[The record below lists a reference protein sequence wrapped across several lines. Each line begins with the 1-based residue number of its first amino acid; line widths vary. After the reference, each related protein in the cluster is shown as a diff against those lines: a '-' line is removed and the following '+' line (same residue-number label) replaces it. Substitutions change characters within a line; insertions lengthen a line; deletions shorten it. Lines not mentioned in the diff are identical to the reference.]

1 MSASIETHGPI
12 PQIEPW
18 KQVGPLVGLL
28 RERRASGIAGVL
40 APIFAERNVALSNE
54 LSQAGAE
61 ILAAYDELILAT
73 LSTRYDALDLAASQS
88 NFAVA
93 EIDGDGAISY
103 ANRAL
108 MDLLPD
114 ALGRDFAAL
123 FGSRSQDVR
132 KALISKKPRTL
143 RLDLQRNNLPSV
155 HLRGE
160 MGPLSDEK
168 DRVGAY
174 ALLLAV
180 DGEQARFDALPDGIL
195 RLDQDGNVV
204 FANKAAK
211 ELLGDSGGM
220 LLGRFVDELFEF
232 DGGANYPSSIA
243 RWVQS
248 SDGLKEPAITRP
260 LDGRDTEPV
269 RLTIVPSFDSPESRS
284 GWVLTIV
291 KTAKEQV
298 QVELQRLLSIPDG
311 EPEHLIRGI
320 MQAIQSILP
329 YEMATFI
336 VYTNDLKFCKT
347 LVVHPQPDW
356 PWTTAWFPLGPGV
369 RAFLLGNHTWGDIES
384 ATAKLAPEVED
395 DQVYRHIR
403 NDGMKRYVTLPITG
417 GGEQVRAAFTLHSKD
432 PDRYDGSEIGV
443 MRELG
448 VEKALIVAEADIT
461 RKYDERIRKLEEQLA
476 AATEYQELAHV
487 LASGIAACFGWD
499 YVAVFAVDRHRN
511 RFWLVDQCDKTGNPI
526 INKEYTQ
533 GLGEGLLGAA
543 LEANAPRVEPDIET
557 GVRYA
562 YKPVVAGRRSALA
575 IPIRVVQGQAK
586 PASNEIEWML
596 NVEASQRNAFQG
608 HNMEALTKL
617 LTQCEGILRQR
628 WHKAVQG
635 SLLDAVEQA
644 VIVVDR
650 AGTIR
655 LANRWANA
663 LLRRKDDELLG
674 RTIVEFGADQT
685 DRRLLKSNNLLEKG
699 RVTLSVAEDVTAPAL
714 MTRLEINDDYRHQ
727 LLLFTDLRERKQQ
740 MEWSYLEQTVNEVA
754 QTTRRPLMLA
764 TSLVQTAADQIGSET
779 AVRELLEQAVRH
791 LDKADI
797 TYERLANTLSVRQDP
812 DRPAEVFDVVV
823 VLRDAVAVLPD
834 EDVACCELGDLDFPP
849 FPIWGWPEQLK
860 FAFRSLLGHLLLYR
874 PSSAK
879 VSIRLTNTAEGGLTV
894 RLSVPKSRE
903 ANETEEAGDC
913 ISIAAQRASVAASL
927 APEAVGAAVSRHH
940 GQFYFDEHD
949 DANIAFRIELNEP
962 SRSN

>member
-1 MSASIETHGPI
+1 MSASIETHRPI

-18 KQVGPLVGLL
+18 TKVGPLVGLL
-28 RERRASGIAGVL
+28 RERRASGIGGVL
-40 APIFAERNVALSNE
+40 APIVAERNAALSNE

-93 EIDGDGAISY
+93 EIDGDGVISY

-108 MDLLPD
+108 TELLPD

-123 FGSRSQDVR
+123 FGSRSKDVR
-132 KALISKKPRTL
+132 KALISRKPRTL
-143 RLDLQRNNLPSV
+143 RLDLQRSNLPSV

-232 DGGANYPSSIA
+232 EGRADYPSIA
-243 RWVQS
+243 RWAQS
-248 SDGLKEPAITRP
+248 ADGLKEPAMTRP
-260 LDGRDTEPV
+260 LDGRNTEPV
-269 RLTIVPSFDSPESRS
+269 RLTIGPSFDSPESRS

-320 MQAIQSILP
+320 MQAIRSILP
-329 YEMATFI
+329 YEMATF
-336 VYTNDLKFCKT
+336 VVHTEDLKFCKT

-369 RAFLLGNHTWGDIES
+369 RAFLLGDLTWGDIES

-395 DQVYRHIR
+395 DQVYQHIR

-417 GGEQVRAAFTLHSKD
+417 GGEQVRGAFTLLSKD

-461 RKYDERIRKLEEQLA
+461 RKYDERIRRLEEQLA

-511 RFWLVDQCDKTGNPI
+511 RFWVVDQCDKTGNPV

-533 GLGEGLLGAA
+533 GLDEGLLGAA
-543 LEANAPRVEPDIET
+543 LRANAPRVEPDIEA
-557 GVRYA
+557 GVQHA

-575 IPIRVVQGQAK
+575 MPIRVVQGQAK
-586 PASNEIEWML
+586 PASNEIEWL
-596 NVEASQRNAFQG
+596 LCVEASQRNAFQG
-608 HNMEALTKL
+608 HNMEALKKL

-628 WHKAVQG
+628 WHKAVQR
-635 SLLDAVEQA
+635 SLLNAVEQA

-655 LANRWANA
+655 LANQCANV

-685 DRRLLKSNNLLEKG
+685 DRRLLKSNNLLVQG
-699 RVTLSVAEDVTAPAL
+699 RVTLSVAEDVTAPTL

-727 LLLFTDLRERKQQ
+727 LLLFTDLREGKQQ
-740 MEWSYLEQTVNEVA
+740 IEWSYLEQTVNEVA
-754 QTTRRPLMLA
+754 QTARRPLMLA
-764 TSLVQTAADQIGSET
+764 TSLVQTAADQIGGET
-779 AVRELLEQAVRH
+779 AVRKLLERAVRH

-823 VLRDAVAVLPD
+823 VLRDAVAALPD
-834 EDVACCELGDLDFPP
+834 EDVDCCELGDLNFPP
-849 FPIWGWPEQLK
+849 FVILGWPEQLK

-879 VSIRLTNTAEGGLTV
+879 VSIRLANTAEGGLTV
-894 RLSVPKSRE
+894 QLSVPKSRE
-903 ANETEEAGDC
+903 ANKTEEARDR
-913 ISIAAQRASVAASL
+913 ISIAAHRASVMASL
-927 APEAVGAAVSRHH
+927 APDAVGAAVSRHH
-940 GQFYFDEHD
+940 GQFSFDEQD